1 MLFELL
7 LVTAVG
13 VENVGTYQDPAS
25 CKADALVWQ
34 DQGVPAGCV
43 QKMSPEDAFE
53 KFIGIL
59 NHMEKLQQDV
69 FVPPACPEG
78 AECIEL
84 E

>member
-7 LVTAVG
+7 LVTQIG
-13 VENVGTYQDPAS
+13 VQNVGTYQDPAS

-53 KFIGIL
+53 KFIGI
-59 NHMEKLQQDV
+59 MQQMDALV
-69 FVPPACPEG
+69 QDEFVPPACPKG